1 MLCNSDFS
9 ERLGGACPKST
20 TSVSSTPAR
29 IAQKADCTLRSGLFG
44 QPGGGMGVR
53 DFGLE
58 RGRSPLWIS
67 NHPRYHGSAWKVPAL
82 DIEPST
88 ISRFSV
94 EGPARNIEPS
104 TISWFSVEGPAR
116 NIEPSTISRFS
127 VEGPARNIEP
137 STISWFS
144 VEGPRSGYRTFHD
157 FMVQRGRSPLWISNH
172 PRYHGSAWKVPA
184 RKPSQS
190 GRSEPTAELAQPAL
204 SSRMAYIP
212 AALTPDLPST
222 HLVTQYPPIQDM
234 RLKSKC
240 LFIARYGYAC
250 RITIS

>member
-1 MLCNSDFS
+1 
-9 ERLGGACPKST
+9 
-20 TSVSSTPAR
+20 
-29 IAQKADCTLRSGLFG
+29 
-44 QPGGGMGVR
+44 MGVR
-53 DFGLE
+53 DLGLE

-67 NHPRYHGSAWKVPAL
+67 NHPRFHGSAWKVL
-82 DIEPST
+82 LG
-88 ISRFSV
+88 ISNHPRFHGSAWKV
-94 EGPARNIEPS
+94 
-104 TISWFSVEGPAR
+104 
-116 NIEPSTISRFS
+116 
-127 VEGPARNIEP
+127 PARNIEP

-144 VEGPRSGYRTFHD
+144 VEGPRSGYRTIHD
-157 FMVQRGRSPLWISNH
+157 LMVQRGRSPLWISNH
-172 PRYHGSAWKVPA
+172 PRFHGSAWKVPA